1 MSLEGMPEGLL
12 PVAKVS
18 EWQCEFESEMSIRE
32 ELRP

>member
-12 PVAKVS
+12 PVAKIS
-18 EWQCEFESEMSIRE
+18 ERQGELESEMSIRE